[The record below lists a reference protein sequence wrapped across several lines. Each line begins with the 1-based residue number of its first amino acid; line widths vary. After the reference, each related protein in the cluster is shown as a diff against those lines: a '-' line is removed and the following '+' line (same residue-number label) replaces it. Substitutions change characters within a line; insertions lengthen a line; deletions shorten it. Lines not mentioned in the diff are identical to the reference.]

1 MVTGHKT
8 YDAIIIGSGFG
19 GAMMAKKLV
28 EAGWHVALIERGQN
42 VIRGS
47 HNWDRKASLDLT
59 KHYDFSQPYTIDKGG
74 NKPKMG
80 TYEALGGPSIFYGG
94 VSFRFREKDFHPPAD
109 ITTDTGAKWP
119 IDYNDLMV
127 YYDEAESILQIS
139 GDDSQDPTAPPR
151 SRPYPQGA
159 SPIAKVSEK
168 LHTAAIQLGLN
179 PFRMP
184 LAINYEDE
192 TRNTCVR
199 CTTCDTFACA
209 IGAKNDLD
217 TMVFSK
223 LSQNQNFEVY
233 QNTIVTFLE
242 YKNGRIDT
250 IHCND
255 KSGSNQF
262 SLQSKWVVLSA
273 GALGSPHLL
282 LSSGLDSINP
292 SGKYIGRFLM
302 RHVNAI
308 IFGIYPSPPDKEKIF
323 HKELAI
329 MDYYFGHESIP
340 YPLNKIGSLQQ
351 IATPPSGLVE
361 NEAPF
366 PLGKI
371 AASGVRLLT
380 GLLAIAEDQ
389 PQFNNRIYINKK
401 VKSNYS
407 MPSPHIYSEYS
418 NRDIAALNA
427 LSQKAKIILKKT
439 GAWTKYT
446 HHIKTFSHTVGTV
459 RMGDNTESA
468 PLDRHCQ
475 FRGLKNLF
483 VVDGSFMPTSAAVN
497 PSLTISANALRVA
510 DYLVQN
516 EKNLQ

>member
-1 MVTGHKT
+1 MVTDHKT

-28 EAGWHVALIERGQN
+28 DAGWHVAMVERGQK
-42 VIRGS
+42 VIRGR
-47 HNWDRKASLDLT
+47 HNWDRKSSLDLT
-59 KHYDFSQPYTIDKGG
+59 RQYDFSQPYTIDKGG
-74 NKPKMG
+74 NKANMG

-94 VSFRFREKDFHPPAD
+94 VSFRFRENDFHPPSD
-109 ITTDTGAKWP
+109 ITADTGAKWP
-119 IDYNDLMV
+119 VDYNDLMV

-139 GDDSQDPTAPPR
+139 GDDGPDPTAPPR
-151 SRPYPQGA
+151 FRTYPQGV
-159 SPIAKVSEK
+159 SPIAKVSDRI
-168 LHTAAIQLGLN
+168 HSAAMHLGLN

-184 LAINYEDE
+184 LAINYEDD

-209 IGAKNDLD
+209 IGAKNDLE
-217 TMVFSK
+217 TMVFSQ

-233 QNTIVTFLE
+233 QNTIVAFLE
-242 YKNGRIDT
+242 FKNGRIDS
-250 IHCND
+250 IHCYD
-255 KSGSNQF
+255 KPSSKKF
-262 SLQSKWVVLSA
+262 TLQSKWIILSA
-273 GALGSPHLL
+273 GALGSPHLI

-292 SGKYIGRFLM
+292 AGKYIGRFLM

-308 IFGIYPSPPDKEKIF
+308 IFGIYPTPPDKEKIF

-366 PLGKI
+366 LLGKI
-371 AASGVRLLT
+371 AASSVRLLT

-389 PQFNNRIYINKK
+389 PQFKNRIYINEKI
-401 VKSNYS
+401 KSIYG

-418 NRDIAALNA
+418 DRDIAALHA
-427 LSQKAKIILKKT
+427 LSQKAKMILKKT
-439 GAWTKYT
+439 GAWTQYT
-446 HHIKTFSHTVGTV
+446 HHIKTFSHSVGTV
-459 RMGDNTESA
+459 RMGDNLNNA
-468 PLDRHCQ
+468 PLDRFCQ
-475 FRGLKNLF
+475 FRGLKNMF

-510 DYLVQN
+510 DYLIQN
-516 EKNLQ
+516 VNCLQ